1 MRGAWPVSVVAWLWL
16 WRGCA
21 GLLVVL
27 MMLGMSTEILGA
39 KPHHAALPRSFRHG
53 YGTCSPPLPCNTPT
67 EYMRMHA
74 ARCTTHRTT
83 LHTGLGVAVAQMS
96 NRAFI

>member
-27 MMLGMSTEILGA
+27 MMSTEILGA

-53 YGTCSPPLPCNTPT
+53 YGTRSPPLPCNTPT

-74 ARCTTHRTT
+74 ALRTEQLFIPDLVPRCPARLSHDFDYLR
-83 LHTGLGVAVAQMS
+83 V
-96 NRAFI
+96 